1 MGQVLAKTEPVQLV
15 AHKLPRA
22 DAGGQIPDADLV
34 DQGKEHGFTGHRH
47 NNTGTNNL
55 GLIYMNARYYMP
67 EIGRF
72 ISPDTIVPDP
82 ANPQSYNRYAYV
94 RNNPMNFTDPTG
106 HRECGA
112 SDGCQNP
119 LPRAPQGQLEV
130 LVTPIDEC
138 DPVASLCDVSA
149 NQPGFWVLQGDITE
163 ACGMGHCP
171 EEHQWVYFGIPYTV
185 GQRRSLV
192 QREARELCYEFGN
205 CATAEVSLILGVIT
219 FPMASIGAI
228 PSIILDVISVDA
240 ENGTPETVLGLT
252 IDLAELSDIGGLVA
266 SILGSGIDV
275 WGAVDAASQWELEA
289 ERNVDIR
296 VAHQLRWLRYYGSA
310 FGDINHD

>member
-1 MGQVLAKTEPVQLV
+1 MWSQRRFTILRGGNRRARPGRLV
-15 AHKLPRA
+15 RA
-22 DAGGQIPDADLV
+22 VAVWRSCRLCVMYQRINV
-34 DQGKEHGFTGHRH
+34 DFG
-47 NNTGTNNL
+47 
-55 GLIYMNARYYMP
+55 Y
-67 EIGRF
+67 
-72 ISPDTIVPDP
+72 
-82 ANPQSYNRYAYV
+82 
-94 RNNPMNFTDPTG
+94 
-106 HRECGA
+106 C
-112 SDGCQNP
+112 
-119 LPRAPQGQLEV
+119 RATV
-130 LVTPIDEC
+130 
-138 DPVASLCDVSA
+138 
-149 NQPGFWVLQGDITE
+149 TE

-275 WGAVDAASQWELEA
+275 WSAGRDAASQGA
-289 ERNVDIR
+289 
-296 VAHQLRWLRYYGSA
+296 
-310 FGDINHD
+310 